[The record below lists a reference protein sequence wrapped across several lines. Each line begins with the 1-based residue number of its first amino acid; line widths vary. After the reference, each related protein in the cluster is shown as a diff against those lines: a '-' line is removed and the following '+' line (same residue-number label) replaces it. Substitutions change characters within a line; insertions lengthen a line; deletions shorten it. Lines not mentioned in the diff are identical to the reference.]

1 MELQNTPDETVVG
14 KWPDPISFL
23 TDYRDF
29 ALNIRPLIIK
39 LIADRHEKSGNTDE
53 KKLLHQLALE
63 QYFFLWETSLAFYCA
78 ALHKGP
84 LDLYRW
90 LSENFH
96 VLNEKSKILAGQDFY
111 AILRSEYPELE
122 DSEIDDIVTH
132 AIEITKLMKGL
143 AALTEVLIPIFNRM
157 KHKCLIYRFGD
168 EVAVLLSGEVEREL
182 GGIMEGF
189 QIEERAWAQ
198 DLSWLGKLVES
209 TRKVISFDIEI
220 IIARIEKSD
229 CNRWLSGP
237 GVNAPL
243 FDLTEYN
250 RA

>member
-1 MELQNTPDETVVG
+1 MQNTPDETVVG

-53 KKLLHQLALE
+53 KKLLHQFALE
-63 QYFFLWETSLAFYCA
+63 RFFFLWETSLAFYCA

-90 LSENFH
+90 LNEKFR
-96 VLNEKSKILAGQDFY
+96 VLNEKSKILAEQNFHDIF
-111 AILRSEYPELE
+111 RSEYPDLE
-122 DSEIDDIVTH
+122 DGEIDDIVSH
-132 AIEITKLMKGL
+132 VIEITKLMKRL
-143 AALTEVLIPIFNRM
+143 AAPTKALMPIFNRM
-157 KHKCLIYRFGD
+157 KHKCLICKLGD
-168 EVAVLLSGEVEREL
+168 EVSVLLSGEAEREL
-182 GGIMEGF
+182 GGIMEGI
-189 QIEERAWAQ
+189 QIEERSWAQ